1 MDRQLSIFSIRT
13 ICASLSALV
22 AFALTACNSAGDA
35 AKQARVSNITVSVT
49 AAANET
55 ACPEDPIKVRFE
67 PVNVAEEPVGS
78 LLESKE
84 FIEDLA
90 MEGKPKQAADGSWV
104 CEQTKRTRPVAP
116 GTWNLT
122 VGFDSGNM
130 DCQREIKAA
139 TPHTVSVVEGLG
151 CT

>member
-1 MDRQLSIFSIRT
+1 MHRQLSTFSIRAT
-13 ICASLSALV
+13 CAGLSALFV
-22 AFALTACNSAGDA
+22 VSLTACNPAEEA
-35 AKQARVSNITVSVT
+35 AKQIPASNIIVSVT
-49 AAANET
+49 AAAAEA

-67 PVNVAEEPVGS
+67 PVNVAEVPVGS

-104 CEQTKRTRPVAP
+104 CEQTKRTRPVSP

-130 DCQREIKAA
+130 DCQREIKPA
-139 TPHTVSVVEGLG
+139 TPHTVSVVEGVG

>member
-1 MDRQLSIFSIRT
+1 MDRKLSTCFRDAT
-13 ICASLSALV
+13 SLTLAALAV
-22 AFALTACNSAGDA
+22 VSLAACDPAAEA
-35 AKQARVSNITVSVT
+35 AKQAPVSNITITVT
-49 AAANET
+49 AAASET

-67 PVNVAEEPVGS
+67 PVNVQAVPAGS
-78 LLESKE
+78 LLEGKE
-84 FIEDLA
+84 FIEDMA

-104 CEQTKRTRPVAP
+104 CEQTKKTRPVSP

-130 DCQREIKAA
+130 DCSREIKVG
-139 TPHTVSVVEGLG
+139 TPHAVTVVEGLG